1 MQANKVLY
9 RKYFPNSRISDSDLE
24 LLLNSLK
31 SAYPGK
37 DIKAVFLE
45 MQQDNVFWNNFKAR
59 YPHAEISKFHL
70 DNTDNVRNVYYGD
83 HWAWGETKHD
93 TSVFSREEVAALGK
107 ISTFPRQLTLS
118 NDRYPI
124 PGVGFSESI
133 DDIASELITLDI
145 YVTPTDSFQAKMRN
159 VFKKTV
165 VSFWS
170 SKQAYAWLGGPNYK
184 YWPQQLNFAVWCAT
198 CGCGISLVKSELV
211 RYPPIIQSFIK
222 FHVYFTIRRV
232 LYELGVPLPDETAFD
247 QTNNTYTK
255 SAFESLRNEFG
266 LSKNPDFRWKR
277 GRNHGLGDIFEYYSG
292 EGYRNVHIDRGY
304 DVEAN
309 TWPSKRH
316 LFKDEGGKD
325 GKGNLISLIRNDD
338 TKTQYSWFV
347 PSRGHG
353 LTRKGMGRIN
363 RSLEAFVYCVL
374 GSQVNIRSSIVGNSG
389 GAVET
394 QQEMLKLFESSV
406 IEEDLSTSVQ
416 RYQLAVQEAKL
427 RLDMA
432 IAPGIWLMPSNLV
445 INTESI
451 VGYNNELQKASEN
464 MKFGVNET
472 VNEKSKK
479 VGIRHNM
486 GGSKVKL
493 PHVPSKVK
501 SPVIIPKKVES
512 VSKVSEQTE
521 SRHETN
527 KAAYMIAAVGLGWY
541 LFR

>member
-1 MQANKVLY
+1 M
-9 RKYFPNSRISDSDLE
+9 
-24 LLLNSLK
+24 
-31 SAYPGK
+31 
-37 DIKAVFLE
+37 
-45 MQQDNVFWNNFKAR
+45 
-59 YPHAEISKFHL
+59 
-70 DNTDNVRNVYYGD
+70 GD
-83 HWAWGETKHD
+83 
-93 TSVFSREEVAALGK
+93 V
-107 ISTFPRQLTLS
+107 
-118 NDRYPI
+118 
-124 PGVGFSESI
+124 
-133 DDIASELITLDI
+133 
-145 YVTPTDSFQAKMRN
+145 
-159 VFKKTV
+159 
-165 VSFWS
+165 
-170 SKQAYAWLGGPNYK
+170 
-184 YWPQQLNFAVWCAT
+184 
-198 CGCGISLVKSELV
+198 
-211 RYPPIIQSFIK
+211 
-222 FHVYFTIRRV
+222 
-232 LYELGVPLPDETAFD
+232 
-247 QTNNTYTK
+247 
-255 SAFESLRNEFG
+255 
-266 LSKNPDFRWKR
+266 
-277 GRNHGLGDIFEYYSG
+277 FEYYSG

-316 LFKDEGGKD
+316 LFSDEGGKD

-338 TKTQYSWFV
+338 AKTQYSWFI

-374 GSQVNIRSSIVGNSG
+374 GSQVNIRSSIVGESG

-427 RLDMA
+427 RLDLA
-432 IAPGIWLMPSNLV
+432 IAPEIWLMPSNLV

-451 VGYNNELQKASEN
+451 VGYNNELQKASED

-493 PHVPSKVK
+493 PHVFIK
-501 SPVIIPKKVES
+501 SPESIPKKVVTES
-512 VSKVSEQTE
+512 GYAE

-527 KAAYMIAAVGLGWY
+527 KTVYMIAAVGLGWY
-541 LFR
+541 FFL

>member
-1 MQANKVLY
+1 MEAKKALY
-9 RKYFPNSRISDSDLE
+9 RKYFPNARISDSDLE

-31 SAYPGK
+31 IAYPGM
-37 DIKAVFLE
+37 DIKAVFRE
-45 MQQDNVFWNNFKAR
+45 MLQDNVFWNDFKAR
-59 YPHAEISKFHL
+59 YPHADISKFHL
-70 DNTDNVRNVYYGD
+70 DNTSNVRNVYYGD
-83 HWAWGETKHD
+83 HWAWGESKHD
-93 TSVFSREEVAALGK
+93 SSVFSSAERSALGRE
-107 ISTFPRQLTLS
+107 STFPRELTLS
-118 NDRYPI
+118 NDRYPV
-124 PGVGFSESI
+124 PGIKFSESV
-133 DDIASELITLDI
+133 DDIASELVTLDI
-145 YVTPTDSFQAKMRN
+145 YTTPTESFRAKMRN
-159 VFKKTV
+159 VFTKTV
-165 VSFWS
+165 VPFWS
-170 SKQAYAWLGGPNYK
+170 SKQAYAWLGEPNYK
-184 YWPQQLNFAVWCAT
+184 YWPQQLSFAVWCAT
-198 CGCGISLVKSELV
+198 CGCGISIEKSELV

-232 LYELGVPLPDETAFD
+232 LYELGVPLPDESAFN
-247 QTNNTYTK
+247 QTDNTYNK
-255 SAFESLRNEFG
+255 AAFHSLCNEFG
-266 LSKNPDFRWKR
+266 LGTSPDFRWIC

-316 LFKDEGGKD
+316 LFSDEGGKD

-338 TKTQYSWFV
+338 AKTQYSWFV

-374 GSQVNIRSSIVGNSG
+374 GSQVNIRSSIVGESG

-451 VGYNNELQKASEN
+451 VGYNNELQKASED

-479 VGIRHNM
+479 VGVRHNM

-493 PHVPSKVK
+493 PHVK
-501 SPVIIPKKVES
+501 SPVIIPKKIVVSTPTES
-512 VSKVSEQTE
+512 SHTE

-527 KAAYMIAAVGLGWY
+527 KTAYMIAAVGLGWY